1 MPSSD
6 VPWAKVTIEGD
17 RWKWVRVSTELL
29 AELGQ
34 WSEPCRIKIV
44 SDVDDILDMVFER
57 VEP

>member
-6 VPWAKVTIEGD
+6 VPMARVTIEGD

-29 AELGQ
+29 AELQ
-34 WSEPCRIKIV
+34 EWSEPVRVKVV
-44 SDVDDILDMVFER
+44 SDVDDILDLVFER